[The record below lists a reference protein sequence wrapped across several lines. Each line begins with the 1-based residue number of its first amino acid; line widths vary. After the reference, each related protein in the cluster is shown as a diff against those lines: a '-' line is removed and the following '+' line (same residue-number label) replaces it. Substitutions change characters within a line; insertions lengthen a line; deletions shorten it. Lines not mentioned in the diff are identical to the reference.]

1 MRQNPY
7 GDHRQ
12 RFEPRHDQQGR
23 STKGRVGI
31 FTSHPT
37 ALKVAR
43 SLAYESF
50 ERFQASAKTISFLIA
65 GALRDPSDPAFRRL
79 RAGNAA
85 LWERLGPSGFKI
97 IEDCGYS
104 RCLDDGEVF
113 YVLDHVDE
121 RALREIE
128 VVLDMAIMYGQQ
140 WLRTQLVPYD
150 HAPDIRFSEQYGS
163 IRPQESREEWASKR
177 TAPPTGER
185 PASPPREAAGV
196 SPDIELSGVPTYS
209 NLIKDCREKFAS
221 ILVGDFLQDIRTFL
235 CNVLGMRVLRQEKRA
250 LEGIDEWEVGVECL
264 LGYEDGHACLELVE
278 GSHTHRETDTSS
290 AEYSPKSSVIDTHQ
304 IGIQSDEIL
313 RETLNRGHC
322 RGTDGSVRLMGP
334 GHTIFRIVQSSSA
347 EARRESDRRIGVM
360 AIFYAADINKSLRFW
375 RNLLGLR
382 VQKGSIF
389 GDSNAVF
396 IFANDEDSKPSIIL
410 HKAKEAL
417 STTSRTNKYQFTFI
431 CPLSQ
436 IQLLSL
442 LAARE
447 GHMILRPLSSAVQVR
462 MASLILLSPDGN
474 RVRFIPSEHAQLN
487 RTERAT
493 PAIISEDIA
502 PRQEPPGVKAVQ
514 PVIPTRQPLTALIR
528 MQLLSL
534 SRLLSRINADEAAED
549 SESSLSLDFYR
560 DSVLQT
566 CNSVDSL
573 FARICKA
580 GAQGFKVE
588 REESSTFKTAEK
600 HLLESCASCLPD
612 LEQLRDEGKLLLA
625 SLAET
630 RRESLQKD
638 RALSDL
644 QAATSKAEASAV
656 RHKTDLLSAE
666 ERVLQCSA
674 LSDAIAEEMTLARQ
688 EMQVREERRLLV
700 VD

>member
-23 STKGRVGI
+23 SAKARVGI

-50 ERFQASAKTISFLIA
+50 ERFQASSKTISFLIA

-97 IEDCGYS
+97 IEDCGYY

-150 HAPDIRFSEQYGS
+150 HAPDIRFTEQYSS
-163 IRPQESREEWASKR
+163 IRPQEGREDWSSKR
-177 TAPPTGER
+177 TVPITGER
-185 PASPPREAAGV
+185 PASPPKETGV
-196 SPDIELSGVPTYS
+196 SPDIELPSGPTYS

-221 ILVGDFLQDIRTFL
+221 ILVGEFLQDIRSFL
-235 CNVLGMRVLRQEKRA
+235 CNVLGMRVLSQEKRP
-250 LEGIDEWEVGVECL
+250 LEGVDEWELGDECM
-264 LGYEDGHACLELVE
+264 LGYDDGHACLELVE
-278 GSHTHRETDTSS
+278 GSPPHRVSDSLP
-290 AEYSPKSSVIDTHQ
+290 AENTPKSSAIDAQQ

-313 RETLNRGHC
+313 RDTLNRGYY
-322 RGTDGSVRLMGP
+322 RGADGSVRLMGP
-334 GHTIFRIVQSSSA
+334 GHTTFRIVPFSPA
-347 EARRESDRRIGVM
+347 EARGESNRKIGVM
-360 AIFYAADINKSLRFW
+360 AIFYSADIHKSLRFW

-396 IFANDEDSKPSIIL
+396 IFANDEDLKPSIIL
-410 HKAKEAL
+410 HKTKDAS
-417 STTSRTNKYQFTFI
+417 STTSRANKYQITFV

-447 GHMILRPLSSAVQVR
+447 GHMILRPLSTSGQVQ
-462 MASLILLSPDGN
+462 MPSLILLSPDGN
-474 RVRFIPSEHAQLN
+474 RVRFIPSEHAQPN
-487 RTERAT
+487 VTASAT
-493 PAIISEDIA
+493 PEVTREVEA
-502 PRQEPPGVKAVQ
+502 PRQVPQEAQ
-514 PVIPTRQPLTALIR
+514 PIIPARQPLTALIR
-528 MQLLSL
+528 TQLLSL
-534 SRLLSRINADEAAED
+534 TRLLSRINADEVAPG
-549 SESSLSLDFYR
+549 SESPLPLDFYR

-566 CNSVDSL
+566 YSAIDNL
-573 FARICKA
+573 FARFSKS
-580 GAQGFKVE
+580 GAQGL
-588 REESSTFKTAEK
+588 REDLITFRSAEK
-600 HLLESCASCLPD
+600 HMLESCASCLPD
-612 LEQLRDEGKLLLA
+612 LEQLRDEGKMLLV

-630 RRESLQKD
+630 RRDSLQKD

-644 QAATSKAEASAV
+644 QAAIGKTEQLVV

-674 LSDAIAEEMTLARQ
+674 LSDAIAEEMSLARQ
-688 EMQVREERRLLV
+688 EMQV
-700 VD
+700 